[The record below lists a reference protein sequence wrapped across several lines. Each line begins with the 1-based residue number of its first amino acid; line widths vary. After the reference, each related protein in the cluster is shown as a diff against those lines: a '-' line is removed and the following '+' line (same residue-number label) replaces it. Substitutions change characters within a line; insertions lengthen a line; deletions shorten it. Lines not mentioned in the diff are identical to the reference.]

1 MTSRR
6 IIFSQYAQTV
16 DDHTSVTDYKR
27 AQFARYKD
35 KLIQAQR
42 EYADFCGAEYA
53 CLELITTGYD
63 DIQFNK
69 LQRFEMF
76 SHEYDEV
83 LYLDLD
89 VVPQTEV
96 NFFEYFDLNSIC
108 GFAMNRNPIGRHLRW
123 KLENDAFDRMNVYAK
138 SCCKNAMLLLDNITG
153 NDDVI
158 NTGVL
163 GGNKKSIK
171 HLNFQSRLKDIEAT
185 YEEAKDDNLY
195 PAEISNSWRKNNE
208 VFITY
213 AIERYGVPF
222 TNIGMPWNF
231 MLDSYE
237 PEGGDA
243 SHFLH
248 HINKEF
254 ERSFE

>member
-1 MTSRR
+1 VKR
-6 IIFSQYAQTV
+6 IIFSQHAQTV

-27 AQFARYKD
+27 AQFGRYKD
-35 KLIQAQR
+35 KLIQAQKQ
-42 EYADFCGAEYA
+42 YANFCDADYM
-53 CLELITTGYD
+53 CLEVIASNYD
-63 DIQFNK
+63 DIQFHK
-69 LQRFEMF
+69 LHRFEMF
-76 SHEYDEV
+76 SYEYDEV

-89 VVPQTEV
+89 VVPQTKV
-96 NFFEYFDLNSIC
+96 NFFEHFNLDSIC
-108 GFAMNRNPIGRHLRW
+108 GYAMNRGNVKKELYW
-123 KLENDAFDRMNVYAK
+123 KLRANNFDVMNVFSK
-138 SCCKNAMLLLDNITG
+138 SCCKSSMLLLEDIIG

-163 GGNKKSIK
+163 GGNKKSIQT
-171 HLNFQSRLKDIEAT
+171 LDFNNRLKDIDSI
-185 YEEAKDDNLY
+185 YEEAKEDSLY
-195 PAEISNSWRKNNE
+195 PEEIVKSWRRNNE
-208 VFITY
+208 VFISY
-213 AIERYGVPF
+213 AIEKYNVPF